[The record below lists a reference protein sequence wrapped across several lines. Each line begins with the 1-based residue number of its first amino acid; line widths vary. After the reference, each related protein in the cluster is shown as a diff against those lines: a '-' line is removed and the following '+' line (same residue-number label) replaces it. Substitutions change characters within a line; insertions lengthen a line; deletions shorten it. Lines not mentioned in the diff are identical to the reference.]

1 MQEACIPL
9 VLKAKDAARYYNI
22 SVSNLRKWAR
32 EGKIETETTEG
43 GRYNYIIRDVQD
55 QCPEQISQSII
66 YARVSSKKQQ
76 NDLQRQISMLQ
87 GAFPDATII
96 ADIGSGINFKRKG
109 FRKIMELLFQR
120 KIKSVMVAN
129 GDRFSRFGF
138 EFFQWIFKEFGATL
152 NSVRNAEPNSNS
164 ELADDLM
171 EVITVFTARYYG
183 RRKYKDSKNL
193 ILSEE
198 FFFKISTAIWCG
210 DSKTRV
216 LFS

>member
-1 MQEACIPL
+1 MQQACMSI
-9 VLKAKDAARYYNI
+9 VLKAKDAAKHYNI

-32 EGKIETETTEG
+32 EGRIETEITEG
-43 GRYNYIIRDVQD
+43 GRYNYIIRDVQE

-76 NDLQRQISMLQ
+76 NDLQRQVSMLQ
-87 GAFPDATII
+87 GAFPDSTLIT
-96 ADIGSGINFKRKG
+96 DIGSGINFKRKG

-120 KIKSVMVAN
+120 KIQSVVVAH

-138 EFFQWIFKEFGATL
+138 DFFQWIFKEFGATL
-152 NSVRNAEPNSNS
+152 ESVRNAEPNSNA

-183 RRKYKDSKNL
+183 RRKYKDSEDQS
-193 ILSEE
+193 ISEQGTE
-198 FFFKISTAIWCG
+198 GTVQE
-210 DSKTRV
+210 V
-216 LFS
+216 LEHIEDDV